1 MMNMFLL
8 KTFSARLITLNANK
22 FGTTIYTTQTS
33 QFFFFFFEIFIP
45 LSEPNL

>member
-33 QFFFFFFEIFIP
+33 QFFFFEIFIP